1 MRVLIL
7 IGLMVVVGWVGFNLV
22 VAVGCVGNLLS
33 SINYIILLCRN
44 IILMSRIGK

>member
-7 IGLMVVVGWVGFNLV
+7 VGLMVV
-22 VAVGCVGNLLS
+22 VAVGCVGNLLG